1 MKKIFLQKE
10 LFKEKPYVIYKSEEF
25 EVTLFRYPSDIEAIE
40 LKNSKGKVTILPY
53 MGQIIWGLEFDGHDL
68 TMKNMFKMPRH
79 AKEIVETYGCFAFHS
94 GLLANGCPAPQ
105 DTHLLHGEMA
115 CSKMD
120 ESWLEIDNEFVKIAG
135 STEYAKGFGDHYLA
149 EPSVTLKKSESN
161 ITIEMVVTNLSGYQ
175 DMPLQYMCHMNYAYV
190 DNAKLTQ
197 SFANDAFMLRESIP
211 AHVHPTE
218 KWLAYNKELKANPGS
233 LNVLNASEMYDPE
246 IVFFADNLEKY
257 GKDLTFE
264 MASPEGF
271 TFFTKFSSKDFNFAT
286 RWLLH
291 NEDQKV
297 AAFVLPGTCRPEGF
311 NAAKEN
317 GSLIYLKPQEQRTF
331 KVITGKK

>member
-1 MKKIFLQKE
+1 MNKIFLQRDM
-10 LFKEKPYVIYKSEEF
+10 FSQNRYVIYKSEEF
-25 EVTLFRYPSDIEAIE
+25 EVTLFKYSSGIEAIE
-40 LKNSKGKVTILPY
+40 LTNSKGKVTILPF

-68 TMKNMFKMPRH
+68 RMKNMFKRPRQ

-94 GLLANGCPAPQ
+94 GLLANGCPSPE

-120 ESWLEIDNEFVKIAG
+120 NAWLEIDNEFVKIEG
-135 STEYAKGFGDHYLA
+135 DTEYAKGFGDHYLA
-149 EPSVTLKKSESN
+149 KPSVTLSKGQSN
-161 ITIEMVVTNLSGYQ
+161 ICIEMSVTNLSECQ
-175 DMPLQYMCHMNYAYV
+175 DMPLQYMCHMNYVYV

-197 SFANDAFMLRESIP
+197 TLPNEAFMLRESIP
-211 AHVHPTE
+211 AHVHPT
-218 KWLAYNKELKANPGS
+218 KGWLAYNNELKEHPGS
-233 LNVLNASEMYDPE
+233 LNILNGSEMYDPE
-246 IVFFADNLEKY
+246 IVFFADKLEKY
-257 GKDLTFE
+257 GEYLTFE

-271 TFFTKFSSKDFNFAT
+271 TFFTKFSTKDFNYAT
-286 RWLLH
+286 RWLLY

-317 GSLIYLKPQEQRTF
+317 GSLIYLKPQEVRTF

>member
-1 MKKIFLQKE
+1 MNKIFLKKE
-10 LFKEKPYVIYKSEEF
+10 MFNEKRYVIYKTEEF
-25 EVTLFRYPSDIEAIE
+25 EVTLFKYPSDIEAIE
-40 LKNSKGKVTILPY
+40 LTNSKGKVTILPY

-68 TMKNMFKMPRH
+68 TMKNMFKMPQH
-79 AKEIVETYGCFAFHS
+79 ANEIVETYGCFAFHS
-94 GLLANGCPAPQ
+94 GLLANGCPSPN
-105 DTHLLHGEMA
+105 DTHPLHGEMS

-120 ESWLEIDNEFVKIAG
+120 KSWLEVGTDFVKIAG
-135 STEYAKGFGDHYLA
+135 NTEYTKGFGYHYLA
-149 EPSVTLKKSESN
+149 EPSITLKKAESN
-161 ITIEMVVTNLSGYQ
+161 ISIEMAVTNLSQCQ

-190 DNAKLTQ
+190 ENAKLSQ
-197 SFANDAFMLRESIP
+197 SMSNEAFVLRESIP

-218 KWLAYNKELKANPGS
+218 KWLAYNKELKQHPGS
-233 LNVLNASEMYDPE
+233 LNVLNSSEMYDPE
-246 IVFFADNLEKY
+246 IVFFADNLKKY
-257 GKDLTFE
+257 GEDLTFE

-271 TFFTKFSSKDFNFAT
+271 TFFTKFSTKDFNFAT
-286 RWLLH
+286 RWLLY

-317 GSLIYLKPQEQRTF
+317 GSLIYLKPQEQKSF